1 MVEMHEFIT
10 ASLAAEVK
18 ESVWF
23 FVSPWTVAHQAPL
36 SMGFS
41 GKNTGV
47 GSHALLQG
55 VFQHRDW
62 TWVSYNADRFFTIW
76 GTGEALVTSFFI
88 IDPLVH
94 GQPGD
99 GCVIKAGGI
108 GMETEI
114 SVFVI
119 LKGSHVSLICLW
131 PHWWIWCDAINYS
144 VDLFVRNIWTIF
156 FKHKILFNDK
166 VITNTGGNKFVY
178 FF

>member
-1 MVEMHEFIT
+1 MSD
-10 ASLAAEVK
+10 SL
-18 ESVWF
+18 WP
-23 FVSPWTVAHQAPL
+23 PWTVAHQAPL

-47 GSHALLQG
+47 GSPALLQG
-55 VFQHRDW
+55 VFQRRHW
-62 TWVSYNADRFFTIW
+62 TWVFCSADRFFTIW
-76 GTGEALVTSFFI
+76 GTQEALATSFFI

-94 GQPGD
+94 GQPDGQPD

-114 SVFVI
+114 SVLVI
-119 LKGSHVSLICLW
+119 LKELHVSLICLW
-131 PHWWIWCDAINYS
+131 PNWWIWCDAITYS

-156 FKHKILFNDK
+156 LKCEISFKDK
-166 VITNTGGNKFVY
+166 VITNTGGDKFVY